1 MEKINKFFEWIDR
14 FNVPISFRYKK
25 DDNYSTFLGGL
36 ISTII
41 ILLTVGFGIY
51 YFIPFV
57 NRKNYSL
64 YYYTINLNQTE
75 EINLYRSKAAIAF
88 GLECSNNTNKTI
100 YDDIKAEDIFEYRMR
115 YIFYEKNGNNTSKKN
130 DTYDISFRTC
140 DDIHFYNNKE
150 IIKSFNEQKTG
161 DVKCID
167 NLDLVIKNRHQD
179 KHNNFTYFRIDL
191 NAKIDNISFIKEYL
205 LDFDCKIQLYYTDV
219 KIEVND
225 YNDPVKPFLNE
236 VFLQLNPNMLSKMNA
251 FFMNEYFES
260 VNDLFFPTE
269 GIDKINN
276 LFSRTEQYFLY
287 KDPKDNKK
295 SVANIYIRADTR
307 KMEIKRKY
315 QTVLEFFAD
324 TFSFWEDIFLLCKII
339 LTAYNSASLNYYIHK
354 EIFYFKGMQNKYLN
368 INKNSYKYKKLKNI
382 LTNNGIIEKEQIQDE
397 PHNIDINLG
406 TNDNDKDTSKT
417 NVNNNIHSMPPISIN
432 QNANNEVKNKFQC
445 KYIWKT
451 IKYALIKLF
460 DFVTCKKCK
469 HKFGYEY
476 KLLSNADKIIDDKL
490 DIITYIKN
498 MIIFDIYNFGTNK
511 EMKKIFNLLSMPII
525 PSDND
530 DDKNFCRYFSNEDID
545 NFPFTYTEMKKYG
558 KPKIKEYVDNL
569 LKEIFENI

>member
-14 FNVPISFRYKK
+14 FNVPISFRYKG

-36 ISTII
+36 ITTII
-41 ILLTVGFGIY
+41 FLLTAGFGIY
-51 YFIPFV
+51 YLIPFV

-100 YDDIKAEDIFEYRMR
+100 YDDIKAEDMFEFRMR
-115 YIFYEKNGNNTSKKN
+115 YIFYEKDENNTSKKN

-397 PHNIDINLG
+397 PHNIDINLE

-432 QNANNEVKNKFQC
+432 QNTNNEVKNKFQC